1 MTIEATIRDLSLQL
15 RSSAEP
21 RETRAAATAT
31 GGAPVYADVGG
42 ILVILENGEVVCFD
56 PETSAVEPISDTRWR
71 TVALVHGARKFPALA
86 SLLPVRPGTA
96 ATCPA
101 CGGSGTILQNVTCA
115 TCFGLG
121 WLQAGE
127 STQRTE

>member
-1 MTIEATIRDLSLQL
+1 MTIEATIRDLSQQL
-15 RSSAEP
+15 RSSAESH
-21 RETRAAATAT
+21 EVRAAAAAT

-56 PETSAVEPISDTRWR
+56 PETNAAEHVSDTRWR

-86 SLLPVRPGTA
+86 SLLPVRAGA
-96 ATCPA
+96 ATTCPA
-101 CGGSGTILQNVTCA
+101 CGGSGTVLQNVTCA

-127 STQRTE
+127 DSQRRE